1 MIFVKNMDF
10 KESEKMD
17 YFYCYDKSLM
27 KHLRYD
33 HNINFI
39 CCGLHP
45 KTKIMFWQ
53 FMRTNELS
61 IAMTEYFNVS
71 QTCRVGEHE

>member
-1 MIFVKNMDF
+1 M
-10 KESEKMD
+10 E

-53 FMRTNELS
+53 FVRESVLDQAIKGFTERQSNESFQTPFLTS
-61 IAMTEYFNVS
+61 S
-71 QTCRVGEHE
+71 QMSRPQSRF